1 MAFPFLTV
9 FIIFIVWL
17 AIRLRSV
24 SGKRQQSDEDFWTQ
38 EKMANA
44 TPARDIDNL
53 NYITIPL
60 DKFPL
65 HFSQNPDVVAM
76 EDRLAELSTHRL
88 LNLTGKTNTELKATY
103 GVPNFNTMSQIGAD
117 FDEVTVL
124 INSYAKAVIEE
135 LGLSQAQP
143 ILEFAVGIGTDVSES
158 YELLADCYKAAGNTT
173 KLEYLQTQVA
183 NSNLLLKETILS
195 HIGSSTSDAAR

>member
-38 EKMANA
+38 EKLANA

-117 FDEVTVL
+117 FDEMTVL

-173 KLEYLQTQVA
+173 KLEYLQTQVE